1 MLDSI
6 SIVAGIFAGVFI
18 FLIPI
23 LIEDVPW
30 RAWSRRRQRRKER
43 HLPIYERM
51 ARAEERR
58 AEEYL
63 DQGRTGRAREH
74 YREAMNIRR
83 EATEAMLRGEEPT
96 I

>member
-1 MLDSI
+1 MWEPI
-6 SIVAGIFAGVFI
+6 IVIIGATLGVSVFFA
-18 FLIPI
+18 PI

-30 RAWSRRRQRRKER
+30 QEWRRRRRRKKER

-83 EATEAMLRGEEPT
+83 EATEALLRGEEPQ